1 MHVLAD
7 VVPGDGLA
15 CAVGAED
22 GVRGIP
28 EVQLRII
35 AAFLDDPLLVVTGE
49 IAGKAEREAAGALG
63 VGANLLH
70 VVDGFGHRY
79 FAADHSLALS
89 GGTCVQSE
97 LRRHAVEV
105 GEGPSGAGLGHLQRE
120 FIPGL
125 QQDATGIHET
135 VPDRPVGGLAEIAA
149 FRVLEMGFPVC
160 HRDLHV
166 GDGGSGEHA
175 QVLLLLQ
182 VGEDQPLPVC
192 GQTVR
197 GNLALEDQSAARLA
211 GREDQ
216 VDLRVVAQGF
226 KVADAFHGVGDG
238 LAVGDASAVKTDLH
252 VETFCHQ
259 ILQDLGLD
267 LTHQLHPDLF
277 GLLIPENVKLGL
289 LLLEAPELRQHG
301 GGIDPVR
308 KQDAVAEHGG
318 EQGHAGG
325 LFRAETFPGPGL
337 CEAGDRDDS
346 AGRRFLQRRELLSVV
361 VAELVRLLA
370 ELRDHHLRAEGTAG
384 DLHPGQ
390 AGALF
395 VPGDLED
402 PGTKVLRIIR
412 HRRKA
417 GEAGEQRSDSFGP
430 AVQLPRV
437 SEPAGEKLPGADQ
450 AAEVLLAHGRSV
462 LQIALHQSLV
472 QQRELLLDFRGVK
485 AFPEVKEAAAE
496 HGVQLVQ
503 DPGADCRLLQDIDLV
518 HLVDEEEDRDP
529 VGLEKPPESDGVAL
543 HAVRRADHE
552 DCRVQHLERAL
563 GLRGEV
569 HMSRGVQQGEFRVF
583 RAEHGLLGENG
594 DAALPLLFVSVKESI
609 ARVDPPCLPENAGLA
624 EQRLGKRGLSR
635 VDMGENTDGKP
646 FQMKTSF

>member
-49 IAGKAEREAAGALG
+49 VAGETEGKAAGSLG
-63 VGANLLH
+63 VGADLLH
-70 VVDGFGHRY
+70 VVDGFGHRD

-89 GGTCVQSE
+89 GGACVQSE

-105 GEGPSGAGLGHLQRE
+105 GEGPSCAGLGHLQRE
-120 FIPGL
+120 LVPGL
-125 QQDATGIHET
+125 QKDRTGVHET
-135 VPDRPVGGLAEIAA
+135 VPDRPVGCLAEIAA
-149 FRVLEMGFPVC
+149 FRVLEMGLPVG

-166 GDGGSGEHA
+166 GDRRSGEHS

-182 VGEDQPLPVC
+182 MSEDQPLPV
-192 GQTVR
+192 GGKTV
-197 GNLALEDQSAARLA
+197 GGDLALEDQSAARFA

-226 KVADAFHGVGDG
+226 KVADALHGVGDG

-259 ILQDLGLD
+259 ILQDLGLH
-267 LTHQLHPDLF
+267 LPHQLHPDLF

-289 LLLEAPELRQHG
+289 LLLETPELRQHG

-308 KQDAVAEHGG
+308 KQDAVAEYGG

-325 LFRAETFPGPGL
+325 LFRAETFPGAGL

-361 VAELVRLLA
+361 VAELVRLLT

-402 PGTKVLRIIR
+402 PGTEVLRIIR
-412 HRRKA
+412 HRREA

-430 AVQLPRV
+430 AVQPPRV

-450 AAEVLLAHGRSV
+450 PAEVLLAHGRSV

-472 QQRELLLDFRGVK
+472 QQ
-485 AFPEVKEAAAE
+485 
-496 HGVQLVQ
+496 
-503 DPGADCRLLQDIDLV
+503 
-518 HLVDEEEDRDP
+518 
-529 VGLEKPPESDGVAL
+529 
-543 HAVRRADHE
+543 
-552 DCRVQHLERAL
+552 
-563 GLRGEV
+563 
-569 HMSRGVQQGEFRVF
+569 
-583 RAEHGLLGENG
+583 
-594 DAALPLLFVSVKESI
+594 
-609 ARVDPPCLPENAGLA
+609 
-624 EQRLGKRGLSR
+624 
-635 VDMGENTDGKP
+635 
-646 FQMKTSF
+646 